1 MTSTVICFHSGLL
14 IFCNS
19 SKLAMKQNIIQICNC
34 RIYILMIQPYAS
46 NSECIFH
53 HLSTGHPLS
62 TFSKS
67 QEYVVHARCKRLTG
81 HDQE

>member
-34 RIYILMIQPYAS
+34 IYIYIGLSGYRQTKSIPGGWWGRGG
-46 NSECIFH
+46 
-53 HLSTGHPLS
+53 STGRERGSGSDNLS
-62 TFSKS
+62 AGRAWK
-67 QEYVVHARCKRLTG
+67 
-81 HDQE
+81 